1 MATNFHGGKS
11 SMSVT
16 LHVTVITDFGSST
29 DIIKFNYMYEAV
41 NAKRALLDEYS
52 ELTALAVVVTILEG
66 TA

>member
-1 MATNFHGGKS
+1 
-11 SMSVT
+11 MSVT